1 MEERRQA
8 VIIQVNYPKCSQLP
22 TLEIP
27 RLHSL
32 LEEFLDSVVSP

>member
-1 MEERRQA
+1 MEERKQA
-8 VIIQVNYPKCSQLP
+8 VITQVNYPKCSQLS

-27 RLHSL
+27 RLHPS